1 MLSLC
6 FADVVRRLGWL
17 PSGKRRRKKRQAD
30 LTAGNVW
37 RGRDKEAMN
46 HKGKRLIERAV
57 QENRAPKSKKHEKTN
72 SGEKT

>member
-1 MLSLC
+1 M
-6 FADVVRRLGWL
+6 FG
-17 PSGKRRRKKRQAD
+17 GE
-30 LTAGNVW
+30 
-37 RGRDKEAMN
+37 RDKEAMN